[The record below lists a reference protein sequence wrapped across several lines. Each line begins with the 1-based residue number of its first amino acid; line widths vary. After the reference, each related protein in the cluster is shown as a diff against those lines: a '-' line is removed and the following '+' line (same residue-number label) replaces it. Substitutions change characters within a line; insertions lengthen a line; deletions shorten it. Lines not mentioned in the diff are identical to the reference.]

1 MGRVEVLAIHLDKG
15 QVGGGVGSNDACIEF
30 AVVVERYGQFVGTI
44 YHMVIGDDIAVC
56 ANDDTRACG
65 FPLWSLDFSLLLA
78 SIALWIAEKSEG
90 VGEEVGEG
98 VALYLNRLNL

>member
-1 MGRVEVLAIHLDKG
+1 
-15 QVGGGVGSNDACIEF
+15 
-30 AVVVERYGQFVGTI
+30 
-44 YHMVIGDDIAVC
+44 MVIGDDIAVC